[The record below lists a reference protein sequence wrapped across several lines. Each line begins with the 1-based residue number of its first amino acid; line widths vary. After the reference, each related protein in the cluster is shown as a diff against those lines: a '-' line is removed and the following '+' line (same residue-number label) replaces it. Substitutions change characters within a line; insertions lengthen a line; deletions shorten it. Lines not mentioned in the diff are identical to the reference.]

1 MILNFTNKS
10 NKRLLKNYYIEALR
24 TLIKDLVE
32 LKNRLGEEEQMKIL
46 MIWKTFKDGVDGN
59 ELLDS
64 EIYPCCE
71 KE

>member
-1 MILNFTNKS
+1 
-10 NKRLLKNYYIEALR
+10 
-24 TLIKDLVE
+24 
-32 LKNRLGEEEQMKIL
+32 

-71 KE
+71 KNKIFANFKCTFVKYFKIEILIFMKEFMIKN